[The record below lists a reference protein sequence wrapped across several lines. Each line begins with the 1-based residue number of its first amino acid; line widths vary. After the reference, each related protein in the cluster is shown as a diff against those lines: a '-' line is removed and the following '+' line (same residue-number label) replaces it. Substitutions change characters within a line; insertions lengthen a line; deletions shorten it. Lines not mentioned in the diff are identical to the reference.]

1 MKERNKSI
9 LAFLGLTN
17 LGRAIFKRAT
27 LVTALMCITMF
38 FPQSLVNAQEVG
50 DEEEIEFSLT
60 EIDPVPGY
68 PGHPKTPILMPT
80 LWQNGYL
87 LDFHG
92 THTDYVLRIVDA
104 ADNVVYFAVV
114 PSYQTQVWLPTTLS
128 GTYRI
133 ELLSG
138 SLLFYGYITL

>member
-1 MKERNKSI
+1 MRKKLLLTLLLFSS
-9 LAFLGLTN
+9 LFLGIPTY
-17 LGRAIFKRAT
+17 
-27 LVTALMCITMF
+27 
-38 FPQSLVNAQEVG
+38 AQEPE
-50 DEEEIEFSLT
+50 EEEIEFSVT
-60 EIDPVPGY
+60 GVDPTPINPGN
-68 PGHPKTPILMPT
+68 PKTPILMPT

-92 THTDYVLRIVDA
+92 THADYVLRILDA
-104 ADNVVYFAVV
+104 TDNVVYFAVV

-133 ELLSG
+133 ELISG

>member
-1 MKERNKSI
+1 M

-17 LGRAIFKRAT
+17 LWRANFKRAT
-27 LVTALMCITMF
+27 LITALVCVTLL
-38 FPQSLVNAQEVG
+38 FPLSSVYAQEVG
-50 DEEEIEFSLT
+50 DEEEIEFN
-60 EIDPVPGY
+60 IDDNTPGG
-68 PGHPKTPILMPT
+68 PGVGKGPILMPT

-92 THTDYVLRIVDA
+92 THADYVLQLVDA
-104 ADNVVYFAVV
+104 TNTVVYFAVV

-133 ELLSG
+133 ELISG
-138 SLLFYGYITL
+138 NLLFYGYIML

>member
-1 MKERNKSI
+1 MKKNILLTTAIGFLLWMIPSSI
-9 LAFLGLTN
+9 
-17 LGRAIFKRAT
+17 I
-27 LVTALMCITMF
+27 
-38 FPQSLVNAQEVG
+38 AQDGG
-50 DEEEIEFSLT
+50 DEEEIEFSVT
-60 EIDPVPGY
+60 WEDPLPDT

-92 THTDYVLRIVDA
+92 THADYVLRILDA

-133 ELLSG
+133 ELLRDCWI
-138 SLLFYGYITL
+138 FYSYITL

>member
-1 MKERNKSI
+1 MREKKYFSKCKLTLSI
-9 LAFLGLTN
+9 IVILFLGVLP
-17 LGRAIFKRAT
+17 A
-27 LVTALMCITMF
+27 
-38 FPQSLVNAQEVG
+38 NAQEPE
-50 DEEEIEFSLT
+50 EEEIEFS
-60 EIDPVPGY
+60 IDDTPSSPGY
-68 PGHPKTPILMPT
+68 PKTPVLMPH

-92 THTDYVLRIVDA
+92 THADYVLRIVDTSN
-104 ADNVVYFAVV
+104 NVVYMVVV
-114 PSYQTQVWLPTTLS
+114 PSLQTQVWLPTTLS

>member
-1 MKERNKSI
+1 MKKRNKSI

-27 LVTALMCITMF
+27 LITALVCISLF
-38 FPQSLVNAQEVG
+38 FSPSPVSAQEVG
-50 DEEEIEFSLT
+50 DEEEIEFNVT
-60 EIDPVPGY
+60 EIDPSSGG
-68 PGHPKTPILMPT
+68 PGHSKTPILMPT

-92 THTDYVLRIVDA
+92 THADYVLRILDA
-104 ADNVVYFAVV
+104 TNNVVYFAVV

-133 ELLSG
+133 ELISG
-138 SLLFYGYITL
+138 NLLFYGYITL

>member
-1 MKERNKSI
+1 MKKRNKSI
-9 LAFLGLTN
+9 LAILGLTN
-17 LGRAIFKRAT
+17 LGWATFKRAT
-27 LVTALMCITMF
+27 LVTALVSITLF

-50 DEEEIEFSLT
+50 DEEEIEFS
-60 EIDPVPGY
+60 IDPTPGY
-68 PGHPKTPILMPT
+68 PGYGKTPILMPA

-92 THTDYVLRIVDA
+92 THADYVLRILDA

-133 ELLSG
+133 ELLRDCWI
-138 SLLFYGYITL
+138 FYSYITL

>member
-1 MKERNKSI
+1 MKMKTTKLI
-9 LAFLGLTN
+9 IATIVAYFLFLGVL
-17 LGRAIFKRAT
+17 
-27 LVTALMCITMF
+27 
-38 FPQSLVNAQEVG
+38 PVNAQDGG
-50 DEEEIEFSLT
+50 DEEEIEFSVT
-60 EIDPVPGY
+60 GVDPDPIEPGY
-68 PGHPKTPILMPT
+68 PKTPLLLPH

-92 THTDYVLRIVDA
+92 THADYVLRIVDA

-114 PSYQTQVWLPTTLS
+114 PSMQTQVWLPTTLS

-133 ELLSG
+133 ELVSG

>member
-1 MKERNKSI
+1 MNKRNKSI

-17 LGRAIFKRAT
+17 LGWAIFKRAT

-50 DEEEIEFSLT
+50 EEEEIEFS
-60 EIDPVPGY
+60 IDPTPGY
-68 PGHPKTPILMPT
+68 PGYGKTPILMPA

-92 THTDYVLRIVDA
+92 THIDYVLRILDA

-133 ELLSG
+133 ELISG
-138 SLLFYGYITL
+138 SLLFYGFITL

>member
-17 LGRAIFKRAT
+17 LGRATFKRAT
-27 LVTALMCITMF
+27 LITALVCI
-38 FPQSLVNAQEVG
+38 SLLFSPSPISAQEVG
-50 DEEEIEFSLT
+50 DEEEIEFS
-60 EIDPVPGY
+60 IDDTPMD

-92 THTDYVLRIVDA
+92 THADYVLRILDA
-104 ADNVVYFAVV
+104 ADTVVYFAVV
-114 PSYQTQVWLPTTLS
+114 PSYQTQVWLPTMLS

-133 ELLSG
+133 ELISG
-138 SLLFYGYITL
+138 DLLFYGFITL

>member
-1 MKERNKSI
+1 MNKRNKSI

-17 LGRAIFKRAT
+17 LLRAIFKRAT

-50 DEEEIEFSLT
+50 EEEIEFS
-60 EIDPVPGY
+60 IDDTPGD
-68 PGHPKTPILMPT
+68 PGHGKTPILLPT

-92 THTDYVLRIVDA
+92 THADYVLRILDA

-133 ELLSG
+133 ELISG

>member
-1 MKERNKSI
+1 MKKNI
-9 LAFLGLTN
+9 LLAAIIGAALTI
-17 LGRAIFKRAT
+17 L
-27 LVTALMCITMF
+27 
-38 FPQSLVNAQEVG
+38 PQPISAQDGG

-60 EIDPVPGY
+60 EIDPIPGGL
-68 PGHPKTPILMPT
+68 GHPKTPILMPT

-92 THTDYVLRIVDA
+92 THADYVLRIIDA
-104 ADNVVYFAVV
+104 TNTVVYFAVV

-133 ELLSG
+133 ELLRDCWI
-138 SLLFYGYITL
+138 FYSYITL